1 MRKYRY
7 YILLIIILI
16 SVLPAWRKI
25 KRDDFHNDRFF
36 NNPVVSFDCKS
47 YVGKTRYEYSKDKII
62 VKLNSNMDSY
72 NKNKIFA
79 QTGFKRYKKLFDNY
93 YLYENDKKIDN
104 IKDIIEEIKDLPGVD
119 KVEPDYIAYIQ
130 TTPHDPY
137 LKYQYYLA
145 NFGQTL
151 TVGGQKIT
159 VKKDCDIKAKG
170 AWDYSTG
177 KDDFIIAVVDS
188 GVDYSHPDLRDKL
201 MDGYNFVVGN
211 PYAIDDNGH
220 GTEMAGI
227 IGATTD
233 NRLGISGICWNC
245 KILPVKVL
253 GANGKGTY
261 SAIALG
267 IRYAVDHGAK
277 IINLSLGGEPP
288 SFILEDAVKYA
299 FNKGVAVFAATG
311 NENKN
316 TVLYPAAYTSYV
328 MAVAASN
335 YNDQRT
341 PYSNHAPEVMVAAP
355 GTYIL
360 TTTLQGKYAY
370 VTGTSPATAIV
381 SGIAGLILSLKD
393 TLSPSDL
400 YKVIMYAADD
410 VNKKTEP
417 GVDIYFGYG
426 RADAKKS
433 VSPIELK

>member
-1 MRKYRY
+1 MKRYRY
-7 YILLIIILI
+7 YMLIILMLI
-16 SVLPAWRKI
+16 VFLPAWKNME
-25 KRDDFHNDRFF
+25 RDSYNDRFSDNSVINF
-36 NNPVVSFDCKS
+36 KLRS
-47 YVGKTRYEYSKDKII
+47 YIGQTGNEYSKDKII
-62 VKLNSNMDSY
+62 VKLESNLDSY
-72 NKNKIFA
+72 DRKKIFA
-79 QTGFKRYKKLFDNY
+79 ETGFKKVEKLFDDY
-93 YLYENDKKIDN
+93 YIYENNERTDN
-104 IKDIIEEIKDLPGVD
+104 IEDIIRKIRDIPGV
-119 KVEPDYIAYIQ
+119 KEVEPDYIAYLQ

-151 TVGGQKIT
+151 TIDGKNIT
-159 VKKDCDIKAKG
+159 VKKDSDIKAKG
-170 AWDYSTG
+170 AWDYSRG
-177 KDDFIIAVVDS
+177 SSDLIIAVVDS

-201 MDGYNFVVGN
+201 LEGYNFVVGN

-233 NRLGISGICWNC
+233 NRLGISGICWDC

-253 GANGKGTY
+253 DADGKGRY

-277 IINLSLGGEPP
+277 IINLSLGGYNP

-299 FNKGVAVFAATG
+299 FNKGVAVIASVG
-311 NENKN
+311 DDKKKSI
-316 TVLYPAAYTSYV
+316 LYPAAYTSYV
-328 MAVAASN
+328 LAVAASN
-335 YNDQRT
+335 YSDQRT
-341 PYSNHAPEVMVAAP
+341 TYSNYGPEVSVAAP

-381 SGIAGLILSLKD
+381 SGIAGLILSLKNNI
-393 TLSPSDL
+393 SPSDL

-410 VNKKTEP
+410 VNEKTCP
-417 GVDIYFGYG
+417 GTDIYFGYG
-426 RADAKKS
+426 RADAKKA